1 MNPGTASP
9 TVRPTRSRRF
19 STRFAVL
26 VATAV
31 TAAAVAA
38 GYAIAATRTAQ
49 IGTGIVVIDT
59 NLAYQGAQAAGTGM
73 VLTSSGEILTNN
85 HVIRGATTVKVVI
98 PGTGRSYSAKVVGYD
113 VTDDVAVLQPTGA
126 AHLRTVTRGT
136 STGLKV
142 GQAVK
147 AIGNAGGSGSLV
159 SSTGTITALSRTI
172 VVNDDA
178 GGTSTLRNL
187 IETNAELEP
196 GDSGG
201 PLLNAAGKVI
211 GMDSAASIA
220 GGGYR
225 ELASTDGYAI
235 PISRALAIARLIASG
250 KASASVHVGGTAFL
264 GISSVSPGYEYAQP
278 GAVVASVVPGSPADT
293 SGLAAGDLIIAVG
306 GKAVTSPTSLQSIV
320 LGRKPGTQI
329 QITYSDTSGTTQT
342 ASATLASGPPQ

>member
-85 HVIRGATTVKVVI
+85 HVIRGATTIKVVI

-113 VTDDVAVLQPTGA
+113 VTDDVAVLQATGA

-187 IETNAELEP
+187 IETNAALEP

-211 GMDSAASIA
+211 GMDSAASVG

-235 PISRALAIARLIASG
+235 PINRALAIAKLIASG

-278 GAVVASVVPGSPADT
+278 GALVASVVPGSPADT
-293 SGLAAGDLIIAVG
+293 SGLAAGDLIVAVG

-329 QITYSDTSGTTQT
+329 QITYIDTSGTTQT